1 MEDSERKVEDG
12 EENVEDSENKVENG
26 KEGGIE
32 IEERIGDGIEEIE
45 LIFVEV
51 KEEVVEENI

>member
-1 MEDSERKVEDG
+1 MEDG
-12 EENVEDSENKVENG
+12 EENVEDSENKVENE